1 LDGGWEKT
9 SSFRAWVCVD
19 PGEVKGCE
27 KWCTPGVGDCTG
39 IVVSPLMTL
48 CWCSRSRDVCSIIC
62 CVVEDVWERVA
73 GILVAVGEII
83 DVFITPTG
91 VSGEV
96 ATDP

>member
-1 LDGGWEKT
+1 
-9 SSFRAWVCVD
+9 
-19 PGEVKGCE
+19 
-27 KWCTPGVGDCTG
+27 
-39 IVVSPLMTL
+39 MTL

-73 GILVAVGEII
+73 GILVTVGEII